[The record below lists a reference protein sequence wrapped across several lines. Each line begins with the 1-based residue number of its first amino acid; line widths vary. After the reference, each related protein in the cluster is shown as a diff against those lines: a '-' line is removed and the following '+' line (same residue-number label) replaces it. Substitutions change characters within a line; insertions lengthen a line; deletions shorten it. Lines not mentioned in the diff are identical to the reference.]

1 LQEHVKHTKAR
12 KSNQSKGRYGKVM
25 KSTPKPATA
34 TNSQQQ
40 HAKASKCDQKHA
52 KASKRQKQAKASES
66 LCESK

>member
-1 LQEHVKHTKAR
+1 
-12 KSNQSKGRYGKVM
+12 M

-66 LCESK
+66 LYESKWIKGQQIKTMKTMWKTTASKG

>member
-1 LQEHVKHTKAR
+1 
-12 KSNQSKGRYGKVM
+12 M

-66 LCESK
+66 LYESK